1 MNKAVRHYY
10 DLAYEY
16 SRAAALLWADI
27 TVSPESYNPTVSLL
41 KHTVEMLL
49 KGLIVKEQSMF
60 TDLDYTGAAKI
71 EINGDR
77 VRMNGVTSLAALWRA
92 YKRMSGEMRLCPVYD
107 NDQKEFID
115 RVIRKSDVP
124 DSDAFSVVYVKEDT
138 GEGAVTTLRD
148 VKMIGERKMNKV
160 NDLFKLTEMLFGFF
174 R

>member
-1 MNKAVRHYY
+1 
-10 DLAYEY
+10 
-16 SRAAALLWADI
+16 
-27 TVSPESYNPTVSLL
+27 
-41 KHTVEMLL
+41 
-49 KGLIVKEQSMF
+49 
-60 TDLDYTGAAKI
+60 
-71 EINGDR
+71 
-77 VRMNGVTSLAALWRA
+77 
-92 YKRMSGEMRLCPVYD
+92 MRLCPVYD